1 MFRYGESGAEV
12 SGMQN
17 GQVMVVEFEIEGQLF
32 TALNGGPIF
41 KFNPAISFVVNCENQ
56 DEVDELWEKLTEE
69 GEEVECGWLTDKYG
83 ISWQIVPVA
92 LGQLMSDPDPVKSER
107 VMKAMLKMKKIE
119 IDKLLLAYEGK

>member
-1 MFRYGESGAEV
+1 
-12 SGMQN
+12 
-17 GQVMVVEFEIEGQLF
+17 MVVEFEIEGQLF